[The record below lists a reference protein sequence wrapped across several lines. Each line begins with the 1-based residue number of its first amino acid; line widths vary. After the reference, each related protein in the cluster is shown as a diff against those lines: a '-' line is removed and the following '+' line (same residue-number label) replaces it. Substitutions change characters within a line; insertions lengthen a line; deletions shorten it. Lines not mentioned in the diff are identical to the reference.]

1 MSKNFEQFTKKMQ
14 EIEGVIPEKFLKVAK
29 KAGIK
34 FVNKAKDLTDEN
46 GLVDTGNYKRN
57 WAADI
62 GVIGN
67 GKAFVVKCQN
77 PVEYANHLE
86 WGHKIRGKE
95 TKTKGYFVGKQAKET
110 AEEYAIK
117 ELKYELGDLFEE

>member
-1 MSKNFEQFTKKMQ
+1 MPKNFEEFTKKMQ

-34 FVNKAKDLTDEN
+34 FVNEAKNLTDEEK
-46 GLVDTGNYKRN
+46 LVDTGNYKRN
-57 WAADI
+57 WHADI

-67 GKAFVVKCQN
+67 GKAFIVKCQN

-86 WGHKIRGKE
+86 WGHKIHGTDR
-95 TKTKGYFVGKQAKET
+95 KTKGRFVGKQSLEKAQ
-110 AEEYAIK
+110 EYAIE
-117 ELKYELGDLFEE
+117 ELKNELGDLFKE